1 MSIEELFSQLKNRED
16 MLFLEAATLNDIKDF
31 EHKNNIQLP
40 KSFKDWLLLSDGG
53 DLYLPAGV
61 QFYGVSHKPLIEVD
75 SDDSPDKSYVVIGSL
90 SMGDPIVFKNGT
102 EAISIYNHEEARID
116 TDETFCDFDSFLQ
129 NLPGIIGLEE
139 EY

>member
-1 MSIEELFSQLKNRED
+1 MEELFSKLKNRKD
-16 MLFLEAATLNDIKDF
+16 MLFFEAATLKDIRNF
-31 EHKNNIQLP
+31 EHKNNIQFP

-61 QFYGVSHKPLIEVD
+61 QFYGVAHKPLVEVD
-75 SDDSPDKSYVVIGSL
+75 SDDSPDKNYVVIGTL
-90 SMGDPIVFKNGT
+90 SMGDPIVFKNGN
-102 EAISIYNHEEARID
+102 EDISIYNHEEARID
-116 TDETFCDFDSFLQ
+116 TEETFCDFASFLQ